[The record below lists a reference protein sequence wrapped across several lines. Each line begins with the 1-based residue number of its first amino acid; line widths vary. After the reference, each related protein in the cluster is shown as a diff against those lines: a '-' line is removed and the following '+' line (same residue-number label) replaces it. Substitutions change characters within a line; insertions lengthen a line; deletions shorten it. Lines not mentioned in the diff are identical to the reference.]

1 MYFTSGDCWVSI
13 GSCVEW
19 FGFIS
24 ARLELASLV
33 SQNAPLF
40 LVLVFDSKRESSV
53 ALSIIRHI
61 AF

>member
-1 MYFTSGDCWVSI
+1 M
-13 GSCVEW
+13 
-19 FGFIS
+19 S

-33 SQNAPLF
+33 LQNAPLF

-53 ALSIIRHI
+53 APSIIRHI